1 MLLGIIGIMAWGGF
15 IPQNAWVCLGK
26 DANLIEVIQVS
37 IIAYA
42 RPLKVAWGVQ
52 HWTLESNKCN

>member
-1 MLLGIIGIMAWGGF
+1 MGGGF
-15 IPQNAWVCLGK
+15 IPRSAWVRLGK